1 MPKIVFINAYETS
14 YLGTRIL
21 ASYMLVKGYETHNVI
36 LCSGEYVTIGFPL
49 EKHEGYQS
57 YSHAKLS
64 VNKATRYKVS
74 EADLFHLENVL
85 KAEAPDVIGFSA
97 RSTNNWLI
105 PVLMPVFRSAA
116 PGALVVGGGFGPTLE
131 PELYLDGGFDC
142 VIRGDGEEPLAEL
155 MECVEKDDL
164 AKARGIRNTVWKGE
178 DGKIIANPLR
188 PQEKNLSKYG
198 MPLHGN
204 QYFSYINEGVLRRF
218 HDPMEESPT
227 YFTYFG
233 RGCIGH
239 CTYCSGGQWAS
250 LYRECGARVYKRR
263 NREIPELIDELKQMP
278 AAAKHVWL
286 VDEYFGL
293 SSQKT
298 LEFCELYKK
307 YVNKTFFCY
316 LNYEYMLE
324 HTDIFFKL
332 VDAGLV
338 GTGIGFQTGSEAF
351 AAGQYHRKHKN
362 ADLIRY
368 AELCFDTNIFA
379 GIHII
384 GGNCYETP
392 EVFGETVELMRRLPY
407 SVEDP
412 WRMPIENIKL
422 RPHPRTPIT
431 FLSPRVVSDPMS
443 ATEWLYR
450 GVLLEFARLL
460 SREEYGEV
468 AADTHWRADPVAF
481 NQFFKATLKSRQLTH
496 FSRVKASLE
505 GKPVI
510 FYGAGTHYAPNKA
523 FFRGLDVKA
532 FLIDSPY
539 ATPAHIDG
547 IPAYDTAD
555 FLAHEARPNDFTYI
569 SFITQSYQP
578 RVRLHMRHGVANG
591 NIHCVTSNF
600 TVSE

>member
-1 MPKIVFINAYETS
+1 MSKIVFINAYETS

-21 ASYMLVKGYETHNVI
+21 ASYMLARGHATHNVI
-36 LCSGEYVTIGFPL
+36 LCSGEYVGIGFPL
-49 EKHEGYQS
+49 EKHEGYQH
-57 YSHAKLS
+57 YARANLY
-64 VNKATRYKVS
+64 VNKATHYKVG
-74 EADLFHLENVL
+74 EADLFHLDNVL
-85 KAEAPDVIGFSA
+85 RAEAPDVIGFSA

-105 PVLMPVFRSAA
+105 PVLMPVFRRAA

-142 VIRGDGEEPLAEL
+142 LIRGDGEEPLAEL
-155 MECVEKDDL
+155 MECVEAHDL
-164 AKARGIRNTVWKGE
+164 ARARIIQNTVWKGE
-178 DGKIIANPLR
+178 DGEIITNPMR
-188 PQEKNLSKYG
+188 SQEKNLSKYG

-204 QYFSYINEGVLRRF
+204 NYFSYINEGVLRRF
-218 HDPMEESPT
+218 YDPMEESST
-227 YFTYFG
+227 YYTFFG

-250 LYRECGARVYKRR
+250 LYRECDARVYKRR
-263 NREIPELIDELKQMP
+263 NREIPELIEELKKMPP
-278 AAAKHVWL
+278 AASHVWF

-307 YVNKTFFCY
+307 YINKTFFCY

-324 HTDIFFKL
+324 HKDIFYKL

-351 AAGQYHRKHKN
+351 ASEQYHRKHKN

-368 AELCFDTNIFA
+368 AELCFDTNLYA

-392 EVFGETVELMRRLPY
+392 EVFQETVELMRRLPY
-407 SVEDP
+407 SLEDP

-431 FLSPRVVSDPMS
+431 FLSPRVVSDPMN
-443 ATEWLYR
+443 AKEWLYR

-460 SREEYGEV
+460 SPEEYGEV
-468 AADTHWRADPVAF
+468 AADSHWRADPVAF
-481 NQFFKATLKSRQLTH
+481 NQFFRATLKSRQLAH
-496 FSRVKASLE
+496 FTRLAASLE
-505 GKPVI
+505 GRRVI
-510 FYGAGTHYAPNKA
+510 YYGAGDLYEANKA
-523 FFRGLDVKA
+523 FFRALRPEA
-532 FLIDSPY
+532 FLINSPY
-539 ATPAHIDG
+539 PTPAHIDG
-547 IPAYDTAD
+547 IPAYTADD
-555 FLAHEARPNDFTYI
+555 FLAHAGDANDCAYI
-569 SFITQSYQP
+569 TFIPSAY
-578 RVRLHMRHGVANG
+578 RLRLNLHMRHGVANS
-591 NIHCVTSNF
+591 NIHSVTSKF
-600 TVSE
+600 SLAE

>member
-1 MPKIVFINAYETS
+1 MPKIVFLNAYETS

-21 ASYMLVKGYETHNVI
+21 ASYMRAKGHTTHNVI
-36 LCSGEYVTIGFPL
+36 LCSGEYVRIDSPL

-57 YSHAKLS
+57 YSLAELS

-105 PVLMPVFRSAA
+105 PVLMPVFRSGA

-142 VIRGDGEEPLAEL
+142 VVRGDGEEPLADL
-155 MECVEKDDL
+155 LECVEKHDL
-164 AKARGIRNTVWKGE
+164 ARARSILNTVWMDE
-178 DGKIIANPLR
+178 DGKIVANPLR
-188 PQEKNLSKYG
+188 SQEKNLSKYG

-204 QYFSYINEGVLRRF
+204 KYFSYINEGVLRRF
-218 HDPMEESPT
+218 HDPMEQSKM

-250 LYRECGARVYKRR
+250 LYRECNARVYKRR
-263 NREIPELIDELKQMP
+263 NRGVPELIDELKQMP
-278 AAAKHVWL
+278 AAAQHVWL

-307 YVNKTFFCY
+307 YVNKPFFCY

-324 HTDIFFKL
+324 HTDIFYKL
-332 VDAGLV
+332 VDASLV

-351 AAGQYHRKHKN
+351 ASGQYHRKHKN

-368 AELCFDTNIFA
+368 AELCFDTNIYA

-460 SREEYGEV
+460 PREEYEEV
-468 AADTHWRADPVAF
+468 AADTRWRADPVAF
-481 NQFFKATLKSRQLTH
+481 NQFFKATLKSRQLAH
-496 FSRVKASLE
+496 FSRVRASLMD
-505 GKPVI
+505 KPVI
-510 FYGAGTHYAPNKA
+510 YYGAGTHYAPNKA
-523 FFRGLDVKA
+523 FFRGLDVRA

-547 IPAYDTAD
+547 IRAYTAED
-555 FLAHEARPNDFTYI
+555 FFAHEAEANAYAYI
-569 SFITQSYQP
+569 TFITDSHFP
-578 RVRLHMRHGVANG
+578 RIKLHMRHGVANS
-591 NIHCVTSNF
+591 NIHSVTSNF
-600 TVSE
+600 SIS

>member
-1 MPKIVFINAYETS
+1 MPKIVFINAYEIP

-21 ASYMLVKGYETHNVI
+21 ASYMLAKGYATHNVI
-36 LCSGEYVTIGFPL
+36 LCSGEYVRIDSPL

-57 YSHAKLS
+57 FSRGKLN
-64 VNKATRYKVS
+64 VNKATHYKVS

-85 KAEAPDVIGFSA
+85 KAEVPDVIGFSA

-155 MECVEKDDL
+155 MKCVEEDDL
-164 AKARGIRNTVWKGE
+164 AKARSIRNTVWKGE
-178 DGKIIANPLR
+178 EGKIIANPLR

-204 QYFSYINEGVLRRF
+204 QYFSYINEGILRRF
-218 HDPMEESPT
+218 YDPMEESST

-250 LYRECGARVYKRR
+250 LYRECDAKVYKRR
-263 NREIPELIDELKQMP
+263 NREIPELMDELKKMPP
-278 AAAKHVWL
+278 AATHVWF

-307 YVNKTFFCY
+307 YIHKTFFCY

-324 HTDIFFKL
+324 HKDIFYKL
-332 VDAGLV
+332 VDAGLI

-351 AAGQYHRKHKN
+351 ASEQYHRKHKN

-368 AELCFDTNIFA
+368 AELCFDTNIYT

-392 EVFGETVELMRRLPY
+392 EVFRETVELMRRLPY
-407 SVEDP
+407 SIEDP

-431 FLSPRVVSDPMS
+431 YLSPRVVSDPMS

-460 SREEYGEV
+460 GPEEYEEV
-468 AADTHWRADPVAF
+468 AADAHWRADPVAF
-481 NQFFKATLKSRQLTH
+481 NTFFMSALKSRQLAH
-496 FSRVKASLE
+496 FSQVKASLE

-555 FLAHEARPNDFTYI
+555 FLTHEDRPDEFTYI
-569 SFITQSYQP
+569 TFITDSFLP
-578 RVRLHMRHGVANG
+578 RINLHIRHGIAN
-591 NIHCVTSNF
+591 NRIHCVTSNF
-600 TVSE
+600 SVAE

>member
-1 MPKIVFINAYETS
+1 MSKIVFINAYEDS

-21 ASYMLVKGYETHNVI
+21 ASYMLKKGHKTHNII
-36 LCSGEYVTIGFPL
+36 LCSGEYVNIKAPL

-57 YSHAKLS
+57 YSRANLV

-74 EADLFHLENVL
+74 EADLLHLENVL

-105 PVLMPVFRSAA
+105 PVLMPVFRRAA
-116 PGALVVGGGFGPTLE
+116 PQALLVGGGFGPTLE

-155 MECVEKDDL
+155 MECVQKHEL
-164 AKARGIRNTVWKGE
+164 EKARRIQNTVWG
-178 DGKIIANPLR
+178 GIIANPLR
-188 PQEKNLSKYG
+188 SQEKNLSKYG

-204 QYFSYINEGVLRRF
+204 QYFSHINEGILRRF
-218 HDPMEESPT
+218 YDPMEESAT

-250 LYRECGARVYKRR
+250 LYRECDAKVYKRR
-263 NREIPELIDELKQMP
+263 NREIPELIDELKKMP
-278 AAAKHVWL
+278 PSAQHIWF

-298 LEFCELYKK
+298 LEFCDLYKK
-307 YVNKTFFCY
+307 YINKTFFCY

-324 HTDIFFKL
+324 HEDIFHKL

-351 AAGQYHRKHKN
+351 ASEQYHRKHKN
-362 ADLIRY
+362 ADLLRY
-368 AELCFDTNIFA
+368 ARLCFDTNLYT

-392 EVFGETVELMRRLPY
+392 EVLQETVELVRSLPY
-407 SVEDP
+407 SIEAP
-412 WRMPIENIKL
+412 WRMPLENIKL
-422 RPHPRTPIT
+422 RPHPKTPIT
-431 FLSPRVVSDPMS
+431 YLSPRVVSDPMS

-450 GVLLEFARLL
+450 GVLLEFARLMPAGEF
-460 SREEYGEV
+460 EEI
-468 AADTHWRADPVAF
+468 AADPHWRKDPVAF
-481 NQFFKATLKSRQLTH
+481 NEFFRVTLKSRQLEH
-496 FSRVKASLE
+496 FSHVKEALE
-505 GKPVI
+505 GKKII
-510 FYGAGTHYAPNKA
+510 FYGAGELYKANKD
-523 FFRGLDVKA
+523 FFRGLDVGA

-539 ATPAHIDG
+539 STPAHIDG
-547 IPAYDTAD
+547 IPAYAADD
-555 FLAHEARPNDFTYI
+555 FLRHESRRGDYTYI
-569 SFITQSYQP
+569 TFIQASPLP
-578 RVRLHMRHGVANG
+578 RIKLHTRYGVANS
-591 NIHCVTSNF
+591 NIHSVTSF
-600 TVSE
+600 FSTQA